1 MITYMSI
8 SRNYLGY
15 SIKLKVL
22 LTPPILV
29 LGTGER
35 NLCLIFLCNNRKV
48 GKKKYGLAN
57 SEESVSF

>member
-29 LGTGER
+29 LGITG
-35 NLCLIFLCNNRKV
+35 
-48 GKKKYGLAN
+48 Y
-57 SEESVSF
+57 SEISV